1 MAASVTTHGST
12 TVTTITEESI
22 VAMNARAERAHSLG
36 DLPSAISL
44 YTQVHAARASTLGA
58 SHPTTALAAGNLA
71 CALRLSEDAGAA
83 LPLYMACLPVLR
95 GELGRAHPAVLSLL
109 HGLAHTLERQRPR
122 PATADAAA
130 LYRDV
135 LGSRRRAL
143 GGCHSDTMETAAAYC
158 SLLAAQGRVAPLALP
173 ALGALHS
180 EALAGAYGLA
190 LPPPSVLA
198 YAKLLYL
205 NTEDSPACRALEAWI
220 AQLKAEARGEEG
232 AHVLQEPEPEEE
244 TEEWWWAL
252 VEGVERRKRFF
263 APPPPPPQLAK
274 QGQGSSSSSSQ
285 QPYSAPQQ
293 QRSPLFDPF
302 GSAAALARPQQA
314 RGRLHAEHLRKCEE
328 TRRQEAAA
336 AEEARQRREAEAQRR
351 EAEAAAVREK
361 EAAAAR
367 EAERVRAEAAAAEAA
382 ARKEEEDRKAA
393 EAAAA
398 AAVVAAAAAQAAKP
412 LLGGQKG
419 RLGSSLANSSTQG
432 GRK

>member
-158 SLLAAQGRVAPLALP
+158 SLLAGQGRVAPLALP

-252 VEGVERRKRFF
+252 VEGWRGASASLRHPRR
-263 APPPPPPQLAK
+263 
-274 QGQGSSSSSSQ
+274 
-285 QPYSAPQQ
+285 
-293 QRSPLFDPF
+293 
-302 GSAAALARPQQA
+302 RPSWQS
-314 RGRLHAEHLRKCEE
+314 RGR
-328 TRRQEAAA
+328 AAP
-336 AEEARQRREAEAQRR
+336 
-351 EAEAAAVREK
+351 
-361 EAAAAR
+361 
-367 EAERVRAEAAAAEAA
+367 
-382 ARKEEEDRKAA
+382 
-393 EAAAA
+393 AAAA
-398 AAVVAAAAAQAAKP
+398 AAA
-412 LLGGQKG
+412 
-419 RLGSSLANSSTQG
+419 SSLTAPPSSSAHPCLTPLALLLHWLAPSRPEAGCTQSTCASARRPG
-432 GRK
+432 GRRQQRQRRPGSAGRQRRSAGRQKLLL